1 MTEIKDKA
9 NKTNLSIQLDETT
22 AQGTYVNLSL
32 VNHTETEFVLDFVF
46 VQPMEPR
53 AKVQSRILSSPK
65 HTKRFLLAL
74 QENVKRYE
82 ERFGEIHAAP
92 PTAH

>member
-1 MTEIKDKA
+1 MADEVKKDKS
-9 NKTNLSIQLDETT
+9 NLQIQLDEKT
-22 AQGTYVNLSL
+22 AQGIYANLSL

-46 VQPMEPR
+46 VQPMEAR

-82 ERFGEIHAAP
+82 QRFGEIQAAAP
-92 PTAH
+92 PVH

>member
-1 MTEIKDKA
+1 MADNVKTDKS
-9 NKTNLSIQLDETT
+9 NLQIQLDENT
-22 AQGTYVNLSL
+22 AQGNYANLSL

-46 VQPMEPR
+46 VQPMEAR

-82 ERFGEIHAAP
+82 QRFGEIKATP
-92 PTAH
+92 PVH